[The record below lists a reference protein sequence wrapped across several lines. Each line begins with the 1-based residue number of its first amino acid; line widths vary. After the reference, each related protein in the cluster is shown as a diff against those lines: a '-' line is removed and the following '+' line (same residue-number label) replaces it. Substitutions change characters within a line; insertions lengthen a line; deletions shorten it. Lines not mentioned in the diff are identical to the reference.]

1 MTHWGM
7 LIWQSWKELMHIPY
21 VQENPSPTSKNLV
34 YKKKINKV
42 CIDMKRYAEELFFG
56 MLY

>member
-1 MTHWGM
+1 
-7 LIWQSWKELMHIPY
+7 MHIPY

-34 YKKKINKV
+34 YKKNNNKV